1 MARPRSLV
9 VVLVSAHAAV
19 ALGACTAR
27 PLDEARRLEAK
38 GELRAAALAAR
49 AAAGHDAANMPAWD
63 LATDLFCRRL
73 GDVGECLAT
82 LEVELDK
89 LGRLDRHA
97 LLLADALAGRAR
109 ARLAI
114 GLVEVAG
121 QDLERAERFTV
132 DHPPLLVARALW
144 HRARGDERA
153 ARAALEQVLKL
164 EPGHAEARALYG
176 AATRTATATHTATKA
191 ATANPDEAE
200 ERFGGR

>member
-1 MARPRSLV
+1 MDPPRAR
-9 VVLVSAHAAV
+9 AAV
-19 ALGACTAR
+19 ARGGALAGALAFVACTAR
-27 PLDEARRLEAK
+27 PLDEARRLEAR

-49 AAAGHDAANMPAWD
+49 AAAGRDPANMPAWD

-82 LEVELDK
+82 LEVELDE

-121 QDLERAERFTV
+121 QDLERAERFAV
-132 DHPPLLVARALW
+132 DHAPLLVARALW

-153 ARAALEQVLKL
+153 ARATLDHVLTL

-176 AATRTATATHTATKA
+176 ARGEAAAAVTATAADDA
-191 ATANPDEAE
+191 S